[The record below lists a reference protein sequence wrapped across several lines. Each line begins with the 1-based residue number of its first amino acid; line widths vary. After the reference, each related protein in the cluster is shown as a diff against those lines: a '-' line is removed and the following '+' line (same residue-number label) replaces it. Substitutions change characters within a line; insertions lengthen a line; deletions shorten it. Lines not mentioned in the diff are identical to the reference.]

1 MRILIWTHG
10 TRGDVQPY
18 LALGYALQNAGHEP
32 VVAGPRCYSALAMQ
46 YGLNYAGLDDRWNR
60 LTDDPEIRHALES
73 NYAGVKGK
81 KLAATVIRRTR
92 EFMAA
97 VLGEVADVADRGTCD
112 AVVHHTLVPGQH
124 IGEYLGVPAFPV
136 ALQPVWIPTS
146 AFPSPLGPQSL
157 PAAFNRM
164 TYSSSRFLVRAMYPG
179 IGSWRAGRLGLPRF
193 RRRMHNQFVRPDGS
207 PATTLQ
213 AFSSSVLPADPAYP
227 DTVHT
232 TGFWYLPTPEDWQP
246 APELATFL
254 SNGETPLYIG
264 FGSMTGQ
271 NPAQTAATVSRALA
285 RTGMRA
291 IVVTGE
297 GGLSEEAFSG
307 DVFVAQEI
315 PHDWLFPQARVIVHH
330 GGGGT
335 TGAALRAG
343 IPQVICPFTGDQPF
357 WARQMH
363 RIGVAPPPVSQADMT
378 PDGLAHAITHAAT
391 SSTIAAKAAQSAQIA
406 NSEHGVA
413 QAVQILEHALI

>member
-18 LALGYALQNAGHEP
+18 LALGYALHNAGHEP
-32 VVAGPRCYSALAMQ
+32 VVAGPRCYSGHAEQ
-46 YGLNYAGLDDRWNR
+46 HGLNYAGLDDRWNR

-81 KLAATVIRRTR
+81 KLAGTVIRRTR
-92 EFMAA
+92 AYMAT
-97 VLGEVADVADRGTCD
+97 VLREIADVADEGMYD

-124 IGEYLGVPAFPV
+124 LGEYLDVPTFPV

-157 PAAFNRM
+157 PPAFNRM
-164 TYSSSRFLVRAMYPG
+164 TYSSSQFLVRAMFPK
-179 IGSWRAGRLGLPRF
+179 IGAWRAGRLGLPRY
-193 RRRMHNQFVRPDGS
+193 RRRMHNPFVRPDG
-207 PATTLQ
+207 AATTTLQ
-213 AFSSSVLPADPAYP
+213 AFSNGVLPADPAYP

-232 TGFWYLPTPEDWQP
+232 TGFWYLPAPGDWQP
-246 APELATFL
+246 APALAAFL
-254 SNGETPLYIG
+254 SNGERPVYIG
-264 FGSMTGQ
+264 FGSMTGKD
-271 NPAQTAATVSRALA
+271 PAQTAATVSKALA
-285 RTGMRA
+285 ITGMRA

-297 GGLSEEAFSG
+297 GGLREEAFSG
-307 DVFVAQEI
+307 DVFVAGEI
-315 PHDWLFPQARVIVHH
+315 PHDWLFPLTRVIVHH

-363 RIGVAPPPVSQADMT
+363 RIGVSPPPVSQADIT
-378 PDGLAHAITHAAT
+378 AEGLARAITHAVT
-391 SSTIAAKAAQSAQIA
+391 SSTIAAKAAQFAQTA
-406 NSEHGVA
+406 NSEHGVT
-413 QAVQILEHALI
+413 QAVQIIEQAMT